1 MRLQRWG
8 GVAALYHGAA
18 YIFAMIFFL
27 VLVDYPGVSDA
38 GEKVSLLAANTGAMY
53 GMMFVAYILFGVLLV
68 VLSLALREK
77 LRNQTPA
84 LVDVATVFGII
95 WATILIAAG
104 MIFNVG
110 MYAVVE
116 MVAVDPDRAYTVWT
130 AVELVHDGIGGGSE
144 IVGGVWILLLSIAA
158 LRVSPSKNGAS
169 DDGAVVGRP
178 LPRTLNYL
186 GIVIGAAG
194 ILSDIPGL
202 GEILGIVFGLLQI
215 VWFIWLGSRLIS
227 RAG

>member
-1 MRLQRWG
+1 MKLQRWG

-18 YIFAMIFFL
+18 YIFAMVFFL

-38 GEKVSLLAANTGAMY
+38 GEKVTLLAANTGAMY

-68 VLSLALREK
+68 VLSLALHQR
-77 LRNQTPA
+77 LRNQAPA

-110 MYAVVE
+110 MHAVVE
-116 MVAVDPDRAYTVWT
+116 MVAANPDRANAVWT
-130 AVELVHDGIGGGSE
+130 VVELVHDGIGGGSE

-158 LRVSPSKNGAS
+158 LRVSPPENGAS
-169 DDGAVVGRP
+169 DEGTVVVRP
-178 LPRTLNYL
+178 LPRALNYL

-194 ILSDIPGL
+194 VLSDIPGL

-215 VWFIWLGSRLIS
+215 VWFFWLGSRLIS

>member
-1 MRLQRWG
+1 
-8 GVAALYHGAA
+8 
-18 YIFAMIFFL
+18 MIFFL

-38 GEKVSLLAANTGAMY
+38 GEKVTLLAANTGAMY
-53 GMMFVAYILFGVLLV
+53 GIMFVAYILFGVLLV
-68 VLSLALREK
+68 VLSLALRQR
-77 LRNQTPA
+77 LRNQAPA

-110 MYAVVE
+110 MHAVVE
-116 MVAVDPDRAYTVWT
+116 MVAANPDRAQAVWT
-130 AVELVHDGIGGGSE
+130 VVELVHDGIGGGSE

-158 LRVSPSKNGAS
+158 LRVSPPENGAS
-169 DDGAVVGRP
+169 DEGTVLVRP
-178 LPRTLNYL
+178 LPRALNYL

-202 GEILGIVFGLLQI
+202 GETLGIVFGLLQI
-215 VWFIWLGSRLIS
+215 VWFFWVGSRLIG